1 MLFRSLLISMLIV
14 LLSAFLLGCGD
25 EVPQQAIDEAKAE
38 LDAAKTAGADRYV
51 PDMYNTANKS
61 YQDAMAIVEK
71 EKEATFSSYDEALP
85 LLQAAKEGAMN
96 AKNAVEGAKEKVKAE
111 IEGLLAQIPEEIK
124 AARMAW
130 KKAPRGK
137 GTREP
142 LAMMKQEID
151 DAEAS
156 VAAINTTM
164 ESGDYLA
171 ARQQAQQLISKIK
184 QLQSELQ
191 Q

>member
-1 MLFRSLLISMLIV
+1 MGALLI
-14 LLSAFLLGCGD
+14 GCG

-38 LDAAKTAGADRYV
+38 LDAAKSAEADRYV
-51 PDMYNTANKS
+51 PDMYNAANKS

-71 EKEATFSSYDEALP
+71 EKEAMFSNYDEALP
-85 LLQAAKEGAMN
+85 LLQTAKEGATN
-96 AKNAVEGAKEKVKAE
+96 AKNAVEGAKTEVKTE
-111 IEGLLAQIPEEIK
+111 VEGMLAQIPEEIK
-124 AARMAW
+124 TARQLW

-137 GTREP
+137 GTREA

-156 VAAINTTM
+156 IEKVNATV

-171 ARQQAQQLISKIK
+171 ARQQAQQLMSKVK
-184 QLQSELQ
+184 QLQGELQ
-191 Q
+191 K

>member
-1 MLFRSLLISMLIV
+1 MHIKQLSVILVIV
-14 LLSAFLLGCGD
+14 LLGALLVGCG

-38 LDAAKTAGADRYV
+38 LDAAKSAEADRYV
-51 PDMYNTANKS
+51 PDMYNAANKS

-71 EKEATFSSYDEALP
+71 EKEAMFSNYDEALP

-96 AKNAVEGAKEKVKAE
+96 AKNAVEGAKSEVKTAV
-111 IEGLLAQIPEEIK
+111 EGMLAQIPEEIK
-124 AARMAW
+124 TARQLW

-137 GTREP
+137 GTREA

-156 VAAINTTM
+156 IEKVNATV

-171 ARQQAQQLISKIK
+171 ARQQAQQLMSKVK
-184 QLQSELQ
+184 QLQGELQ
-191 Q
+191 K

>member
-1 MLFRSLLISMLIV
+1 MLIRSLFVIILV
-14 LLSAFLLGCGD
+14 ALLGAFLIGCG

-38 LDAAKTAGADRYV
+38 LDAAKSAEADRYV
-51 PDMYNTANKS
+51 PDMYNAANKS

-71 EKEATFSSYDEALP
+71 EKEAMFSNYDEALP
-85 LLQAAKEGAMN
+85 LLQAAKENATN
-96 AKNAVEGAKEKVKAE
+96 AKNAVEGAKATVKGE
-111 IEGLLAQIPEEIK
+111 VEGMLAQIPDEIK
-124 AARMAW
+124 AARQLW

-137 GTREP
+137 GTKEA

-156 VAAINTTM
+156 VAKVNATM

-171 ARQQAQQLISKIK
+171 ARQQAQQLMSKIK
-184 QLQSELQ
+184 QLQAELQ
-191 Q
+191 N